1 MWDIRPG
8 AFASYQPAKNKERVV
23 PGNDTTGACRF
34 SEGVDS
40 SRKRNPNLEG
50 HQTRFSF
57 KLIADAT
64 RKMLRSGKS
73 ERSMGA
79 TGELQEKRLKIGARI

>member
-1 MWDIRPG
+1 MGYKTG
-8 AFASYQPAKNKERVV
+8 AFRSYQPARNKERVV

-40 SRKRNPNLEG
+40 SRKRNPKVSKV

-57 KLIADAT
+57 KLITDAT
-64 RKMLRSGKS
+64 IAMLHGR
-73 ERSMGA
+73 EA
-79 TGELQEKRLKIGARI
+79 